1 VIVTTAE
8 PAAQALWTDAFLTAL
23 RQQGDP
29 VADETI
35 RRIFERGEA
44 AELNAF
50 MGRLVANDEIPADIP
65 DELRAFLAETDAL
78 PTWHNRALIHEAE
91 RLFNIFGL
99 ISLVSLVAASLPE
112 CYTMRT
118 GVRILDLTG
127 QLGEHTNRRLHQTA
141 VMVLSVMG
149 KHGLDEQGRGVRQ
162 AQKVR
167 LIHAA
172 IRYRILGAI
181 GAGGVPTAAGGEVPV
196 VIPGATQ
203 SVADIIA
210 RHRFDWDLARDGF
223 PINQE
228 DLAFTLLTFGF
239 VIPRAMMSL
248 GVPLTEQEFRA
259 FLHAWNCVGYV
270 MGVDERLM
278 AHTPL
283 DAAVLFT
290 RIKARQAGPSPAGAR
305 LTNALLEVMERDLL
319 KFRVFRPAAPIL
331 MRILVG
337 DDTAKMLGLDV
348 RHAWLVRMIHK
359 AVAGI
364 FRRWNMMTGRF
375 FARFHPLTRIAA
387 KLGQRFVTLLTT
399 ITYRG
404 GRPQLEIPPEW
415 GGTG

>member
-1 VIVTTAE
+1 MTVTMTEAS
-8 PAAQALWTDAFLTAL
+8 AQALWTDAFLTAV

-29 VADETI
+29 IADEAI
-35 RRIFERGEA
+35 RRIFERREA

-50 MGRLVANDEIPADIP
+50 MGRLVANDEIPDDIP
-65 DELRAFLAETDAL
+65 AELQAFLAETDAL
-78 PTWHNRALIHEAE
+78 PPWHDPALIHEAE

-99 ISLVSLVAASLPE
+99 ISLISLVAASLPE

-149 KHGLDEQGRGVRQ
+149 RHGLDERGRGVRQ

-181 GAGGVPTAAGGEVPV
+181 GAGGVPAAAGGEVPV

-210 RHRFDWDLARDGF
+210 RHRFDWDIARDGF

-248 GVPLTEQEFRA
+248 GVPLTEQEFKA

-278 AHTPL
+278 AHTPRE
-283 DAAVLFT
+283 AAVLFT
-290 RIKARQAGPSPAGAR
+290 RIKARQAGPSPAGTR
-305 LTNALLEVMERDLL
+305 LTEALLEVMERDLL
-319 KFRVFRPAAPIL
+319 KFRLFRPAAPIL
-331 MRILVG
+331 MRILIG

-359 AVAGI
+359 AVAGL

-387 KLGQRFVTLLTT
+387 KLGQRFVRLLTT

-404 GRPQLEIPPEW
+404 RRPQLEIPPEW
-415 GGTG
+415 G